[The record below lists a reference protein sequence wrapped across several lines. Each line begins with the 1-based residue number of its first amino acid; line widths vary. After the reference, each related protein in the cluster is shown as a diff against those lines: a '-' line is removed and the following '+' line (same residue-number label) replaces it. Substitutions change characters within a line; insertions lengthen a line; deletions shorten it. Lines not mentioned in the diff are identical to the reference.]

1 MSTVKTTRALVSED
15 DLRDFASSACQEAFS
30 FGVNEDAFMR
40 LARSVEQRARCEMVR
55 MAAQPVAWRG
65 LNSLGEVVTEWID
78 GAPPETSVDLCGNP
92 ASFST
97 IELAYPCADV
107 FKVERALD
115 DAHKNAVLLGDV
127 VEKNDS
133 LKAKLAELV
142 SAVRSINFGPR
153 HELRINDDGD
163 PQYPQRKEW
172 CEWLLG
178 LCDEAMAASSGAG
191 SASNLNK
198 LRNESKLRNLHNH
211 AVVPDYAQA
220 GLLRS
225 GTLTTES
232 GGGKYTIKL
241 TYKSL
246 ADRRLA
252 ESELRALLAV
262 HGDQVLAD
270 AIDVQ
275 ERLSRL
281 IDQIKHASPKGPAFQ
296 AQPSTASVKH

>member
-1 MSTVKTTRALVSED
+1 MSTVKTTRVLVSED

-55 MAAQPVAWRG
+55 MSPEPVAWRG

-78 GAPPETSVDLCGNP
+78 GAPPETSVDLCDNP
-92 ASFST
+92 ASFET
-97 IELAYPCADV
+97 VELAYPCVDV
-107 FKVERALD
+107 FKVERALED
-115 DAHKNAVLLGDV
+115 SHKNAVLLGDV
-127 VEKNDS
+127 VEKNDA
-133 LKAKLAELV
+133 LKAQLAELV
-142 SAVRSINFGPR
+142 SAVRSVNFGPQ
-153 HELRINDDGD
+153 HEVRLVEDDE

-172 CEWLLG
+172 IEWLLE
-178 LCDEAMAASSGAG
+178 LCAEAAPLATGGRHAG
-191 SASNLNK
+191 NLDN
-198 LRNESKLRNLHNH
+198 LGNVSKLRNLRSLPTGTDE
-211 AVVPDYAQA
+211 ARSS
-220 GLLRS
+220 LLRS

-252 ESELRALLAV
+252 ESELRALLAA

-275 ERLSRL
+275 ERLGRL

-296 AQPSTASVKH
+296 VQPSTASVKH